1 MGLRCNSSHS
11 PKWIVRLTAPSHSGE
26 SVRIHRLSIFQRFL
40 AVSGNIH
47 AREQTYDARPQPR
60 RFRTNVMLL
69 LGALGV
75 SLFICEAALRM
86 TGRFQTPSYPPSC
99 TRPELYQPSAL
110 YGYRLWPSR
119 TTTYLYP
126 AHNPRSLTVVSNR
139 EGFRSS
145 REFDEPDERTRV
157 MVVGDSFVF
166 GEGVEES
173 ERFTNALEAL
183 QPSWRV
189 DSLGMPGYGPDLML
203 RALEAVGLKSAPDVV
218 VFSMYTDDFRRV
230 HPQYA
235 GAGFQIP
242 RFKLESGQLV
252 TTPYPKPRL
261 WEQLS
266 AVIALR
272 HSYWRYTNAEF
283 DLNAA
288 ILDRF
293 LQLSESHS
301 FLPAIIFLPGRA
313 DTAIDKARRSWLGQY
328 AKRNAVTF
336 LDLTEPIHKLAR
348 QQVFITRNWHLNPHG
363 HQIVA
368 IELHRFLAEQVL
380 AKRSSFGRSRAPSIK
395 Q

>member
-1 MGLRCNSSHS
+1 ML
-11 PKWIVRLTAPSHSGE
+11 PIL
-26 SVRIHRLSIFQRFL
+26 QRFL
-40 AVSGNIH
+40 AGTGNIH
-47 AREQTYDARPQPR
+47 ARKKTSDARPQPF

-69 LGALGV
+69 LAAVVV
-75 SLFICEAALRM
+75 SLGICEAALRM
-86 TGRFQTPSYPPSC
+86 TGRFQTPSYPPIC

-126 AHNPRSLTVVSNR
+126 AHNPRSLTLVSNR
-139 EGFRSS
+139 DGFRSS
-145 REFDEPDERTRV
+145 REFDEPDERLRV
-157 MVVGDSFVF
+157 MMVGDSFVF

-183 QPSWRV
+183 QPSWRI

-203 RALEAVGLKSAPDVV
+203 RALEAVGLKAAPDVV

-252 TTPYPKPRL
+252 SVPYPTPSFWGRL
-261 WEQLS
+261 S
-266 AVIALR
+266 MVVAIR
-272 HSYWRYTNAEF
+272 HMYWRYTNAEF

-293 LQLSESHS
+293 LKLTEWHA

-313 DTAIDKARRSWLGQY
+313 DTAVDKARRAWLRQY
-328 AKRNAVTF
+328 AMRHALPF
-336 LDLTEPIHKLAR
+336 SDLTEPLHNTGR
-348 QQVFITRNWHLNPHG
+348 EHVFITSNWHLNPHG

-368 IELHRFLAEQVL
+368 TELRRFIAEQVL
-380 AKRSSFGRSRAPSIK
+380 TRR
-395 Q
+395 